1 MRNDLQVLPLTP
13 TLGAEIAGTAETL
26 AAWEPNR
33 TPPDR
38 LRAENLYAA
47 TTVECGTC
55 GTLFRPAR
63 KMRHSVRLNAG
74 LPHIGWQRKDK
85 F

>member
-13 TLGAEIAGTAETL
+13 TLGAEIAGTAEIL

-38 LRAENLYAA
+38 LRAENIYAA

-63 KMRHSVRLNAG
+63 KAAPFCSTKCRVAAHRLAA
-74 LPHIGWQRKDK
+74 
-85 F
+85 